1 MSNINQLVKKYN
13 LPLTG
18 NEIMDAISDY
28 ANEHLTN
35 STVNCGNNVNVTFIG
50 DSEDDK
56 YDYYIT
62 QINNHLCKIG
72 FCI

>member
-13 LPLTG
+13 SPLTG
-18 NEIMDAISDY
+18 NEIMDAVSDY
-28 ANEHLTN
+28 ANEHLISN
-35 STVNCGNNVNVTFIG
+35 TVNCGGNVNVTFIS

-62 QINNHLCKIG
+62 QINSHPCKIG